1 MRMSCA
7 TDPTQ
12 ARCICRVD
20 EHLDMTLSD
29 LFSEFFRSERKGGL
43 ILLVCTLISL
53 ALANSPIAQVYLDF
67 WQYRIGS
74 FFAPLG
80 LELPFA
86 HWVNDGLMTLFF
98 LLIGLEIE
106 RELYRGELR
115 DFRSALLPLVAAT
128 GGMIVPAAL
137 YWALN
142 SGTATASGFGIPMA
156 TDIAF
161 SLGALALLGS
171 RVPSSLK
178 VSLTALAIID
188 DLGAVIVIGVFYTHS
203 LLLYY
208 VAGAVALFLLLRLL
222 NFWGVRLLAVYLAG
236 GVLMWYCMMQSGIHP
251 TVAGVLLAFAVPFGD
266 GGDHSPSSR
275 LQRLLHRPVAYGA
288 LPLFALA
295 NTSIPLAQ
303 GWYASYLERNSLG
316 IAAGLVLG
324 KPAGIFCSSFLA
336 VRAGLCRKPE
346 EFSWRALFG
355 GGVLAGIGFTMSLF
369 VCTLAFQDAHLVN
382 SSVIAVLSSSALAA
396 IAGLIVLSRPAV
408 PAPLHQRRP
417 PS

>member
-1 MRMSCA
+1 
-7 TDPTQ
+7 
-12 ARCICRVD
+12 
-20 EHLDMTLSD
+20 MTLSA
-29 LFSEFFRSERKGGL
+29 LFSEFFRSERRGGI

-53 ALANSPIAQVYLDF
+53 ALANSPLGQAYLAF
-67 WQYRIGS
+67 WQNRPGS
-74 FFAPLG
+74 PLSPWG
-80 LELPFA
+80 LDLSVV

-106 RELYRGELR
+106 RELYMGELR
-115 DFRSALLPLVAAT
+115 DFRSALLPLFAAL

-142 SGTATASGFGIPMA
+142 AGTATASGFGIPMA

-178 VSLTALAIID
+178 VFLTALAIID
-188 DLGAVIVIGVFYTHS
+188 DLGAVIVIGVFYTHT

-208 VAGAVALFLLLRLL
+208 LAGAAALFLLLRLV
-222 NFWGVRLLAVYLAG
+222 NFWRVRVLALYIAG

-251 TVAGVLLAFAVPFGD
+251 TVAGVLLAFAVPFED
-266 GGDHSPSSR
+266 GEEHSPSTR
-275 LQRLLHRPVAYGA
+275 LQRLLHKPVAYGV

-295 NTSIPLAQ
+295 NTCIPLAQ
-303 GWYASYLERNSLG
+303 GWYASFLERNSLG

-324 KPAGIFCSSFLA
+324 KPAGIFCSSILA
-336 VRAGLCRKPE
+336 VRTGLCRKPDDI
-346 EFSWRALFG
+346 SWRALFG

-369 VCTLAFQDAHLVN
+369 VCTLAFKDAHLIN

-396 IAGLIVLSRPAV
+396 IAGLFVLSRPAA
-408 PAPLHQRRP
+408 PAPLHERRP